1 MSNYLSSHIIIGE
14 DSVIDKTVNVLLI
27 IKDISLDIFM
37 TFSPA
42 GNYIFQAIKFHKT
55 KSSIGFSNF
64 LCLVTMLAHT
74 TKIFFWFGEK
84 YVYTL
89 LVQSILV
96 IIVLL
101 YIIYLCVKYR
111 NKPQNNA
118 SDSLSSNVKDN
129 DTNKISCKE
138 STKIFL
144 CDLFSCT
151 KTLNP
156 LLIWRWDKAI
166 EYYKFYFLI
175 LAILT
180 GLLFAFGIENKLY
193 AEVLGYMN
201 LFFEMLCSLPQIVE
215 LCLTKNQR
223 NISKLMVFF
232 WFCGNVVKIYYNYY
246 NETPLQLILGGYIQ
260 VFFNIILIGQ
270 LIYYYRKNVQEN
282 ENAKKGNEK
291 KVLDGHN
298 NDISESHISIVRKS
312 EVNENDEN
320 ETDFLVG
327 NKNNGEVKE
336 EVELSKDN
344 KTDSGEQSGDEEEN
358 ENEIILKNKDNVENG
373 DEEEQGRQE
382 LIIDLEDNKK
392 LINNCGN
399 KDNILVDYH
408 NNEQKEVD

>member
-1 MSNYLSSHIIIGE
+1 MSNYLSSHIFIGE
-14 DSVIDKTVNVLLI
+14 DSIIDKTINVLII

-42 GNYIFQAIKFHKT
+42 GNYIFQAVKFHKT

-74 TKIFFWFGEK
+74 TKIFFWFGER

-96 IIVLL
+96 ILVLL
-101 YIIYLCVKYR
+101 YIIYLCVKFR
-111 NKPQNNA
+111 DKPQNN
-118 SDSLSSNVKDN
+118 DSESSSSNTKDN

-138 STKIFL
+138 STKIFF

-151 KTLNP
+151 KTFNLR
-156 LLIWRWDKAI
+156 LIWRWDKSI

-175 LAILT
+175 LLILT
-180 GLLFAFGIENKLY
+180 GLLFTFGIENKLY

-246 NETPLQLILGGYIQ
+246 NDAPLQLILGGYIQ
-260 VFFNIILIGQ
+260 VFFNIILIAQ
-270 LIYYYRKNVQEN
+270 LIYYYRKNKQEIDK
-282 ENAKKGNEK
+282 AKKNTK
-291 KVLDGHN
+291 KII
-298 NDISESHISIVRKS
+298 NDDNSESHISIVQKT
-312 EVNENDEN
+312 EVSENDET
-320 ETDFLVG
+320 ETDFLVDK
-327 NKNNGEVKE
+327 KNNVEVME
-336 EVELSKDN
+336 EMESSKDN
-344 KTDSGEQSGDEEEN
+344 KSDIGEESEDEEDN
-358 ENEIILKNKDNVENG
+358 ENKIILKSEDNGGNDG
-373 DEEEQGRQE
+373 NEEEQRRRE
-382 LIIDLEDNKK
+382 VIIDIEDNKK
-392 LINNCGN
+392 LINEFGN
-399 KDNILVDYH
+399 KDKDDILVDYH
-408 NNEQKEVD
+408 NNVKKEVD

>member
-1 MSNYLSSHIIIGE
+1 MSNYLSSYLLIGE
-14 DSVIDKTVNVLLI
+14 DSIKDKTINILII

-42 GNYIFQAIKFHKT
+42 GNYIFQAVKFHKT

-74 TKIFFWFGEK
+74 TKIFFWFGER

-101 YIIYLCVKYR
+101 YIIYLCVKYKD
-111 NKPQNNA
+111 KPKNN
-118 SDSLSSNVKDN
+118 SSETLSPEAKDN
-129 DTNKISCKE
+129 ETNKISCKE
-138 STKIFL
+138 STKIFF
-144 CDLFSCT
+144 CDLFSCK
-151 KTLNP
+151 KTFNP
-156 LLIWRWDKAI
+156 QLIWRWDKSI

-232 WFCGNVVKIYYNYY
+232 WFCGNIVKIYYNYY
-246 NETPLQLILGGYIQ
+246 NEAPLQLILGGYIQ
-260 VFFNIILIGQ
+260 VFFNIILIAQ
-270 LIYYYRKNVQEN
+270 LIYYYRKNKQET
-282 ENAKKGNEK
+282 ENTK
-291 KVLDGHN
+291 KVIKKTI
-298 NDISESHISIVRKS
+298 NDDNSESRISIVQKT
-312 EVNENDEN
+312 EVSENDET
-320 ETDFLVG
+320 ETDFLVDK
-327 NKNNGEVKE
+327 KNSV
-336 EVELSKDN
+336 EVEEEMESSKDN
-344 KTDSGEQSGDEEEN
+344 KSDIGEESEDEEDN
-358 ENEIILKNKDNVENG
+358 ENEIILKNEENEG
-373 DEEEQGRQE
+373 NDGNEEEKRRQDI
-382 LIIDLEDNKK
+382 IIDLDDNKK
-392 LINNCGN
+392 LINKIRNED
-399 KDNILVDYH
+399 KDNILVHYH
-408 NNEQKEVD
+408 NNDKKDDD